1 MATKPHES
9 AWARS
14 MTLKEQ
20 LTVVGEL
27 FKFAA
32 PYKWFFIGSVLL
44 SAFIS
49 GINVFLPWLL
59 QIYMD
64 NFLRQ
69 GNATLA
75 IMWLFAGLYFLGMV
89 VKAISQFWQD
99 YTSTMGAEYM
109 LESVR
114 RKMFADL
121 HGKGMRYFDQTPG
134 GSILSRLMNDTMTF
148 SNFWALLNTLIL
160 AVFAVVSSF
169 IAMALTDWGVALAT
183 LILVPFLLFV
193 IWYYQSFSSRVYR
206 RMRERLSELNTK
218 LSEAITGISVIQE
231 FRQEK
236 RMATGFKK
244 TNRAY
249 YDTRRAM
256 IRTNSLLLSP
266 MINLFYA
273 LGTVIVLGLFGMR
286 GMHQVVAAGVVYAF
300 ITYLNNFYSPMSQM
314 MDNLSDFQNGMVAG
328 SRVMR
333 ILNDRTLAPQQH
345 PVADAKITRG
355 KVEFRHVTFAY
366 DQEHPVLKDVSF
378 VAEPGQTVALVGE
391 TGSGKTSTIN
401 VLMRFYEFQ
410 SGQVLIDDR
419 DIREYPAAEL
429 RSKLGLVLQEP
440 QLFYGDI
447 QSNIRM
453 FNPNISDEQVQQAA
467 KFVQADEF
475 IDRLPEGYA
484 TAVLEHGSEYSAGQR
499 QLITFARTV
508 ATDPKILILDEAT
521 ANVDTETETMI
532 QTGLQRL
539 QANRTTV
546 AIAHRL
552 STIQNADLILVL
564 HQGKIVERGTND
576 ELMQHHGYY
585 YDMIQLQNAAHA
597 DNLQS

>member
-1 MATKPHES
+1 MAAKAHES
-9 AWARS
+9 AWAHS
-14 MTLKEQ
+14 MSTKEQ
-20 LTVVGEL
+20 LTVIGRL
-27 FKFAA
+27 FRFAA

-44 SAFIS
+44 SALIS
-49 GINVFLPWLL
+49 GVNVFLPWVL
-59 QIYMD
+59 QMYMD
-64 NFLRQ
+64 RYLRH
-69 GNATLA
+69 GSATMA
-75 IMWLFAGLYFLGMV
+75 IMWLFAGLYLFGMV
-89 VKAISQFWQD
+89 VKAVTQFWQN

-160 AVFAVVSSF
+160 ALFAVISSF
-169 IAMALTDWGVALAT
+169 IAMAMTDWPVALAT
-183 LILVPFLLFV
+183 LILVPFLIFV
-193 IWYYQSFSSRVYR
+193 IWYYQNFSSRVYR

-218 LSEAITGISVIQE
+218 LSEAITGITVIQE
-231 FRQEK
+231 FRQEH
-236 RMATGFKK
+236 RMADNFKH

-273 LGTVIVLGLFGMR
+273 LGTVIILGLFGMR
-286 GMHQVVAAGVVYAF
+286 GMHQVVAAGVIYAF
-300 ITYLNNFYSPMSQM
+300 ITYISNFYSPMSQM
-314 MDNLSDFQNGMVAG
+314 MDSLSDFQNGMVAG
-328 SRVMR
+328 SRVLK
-333 ILNDRTLAPQQH
+333 ILDDRTLAPQQH
-345 PVADAKITRG
+345 PVADARITRG

-366 DQEHPVLKDVSF
+366 DQEHPVLRDVSF

-429 RSKLGLVLQEP
+429 RAKLGLVLQEP

-453 FNPNISDEQVQQAA
+453 FNPNISDEQVRQAA
-467 KFVQADEF
+467 HFVQADDF
-475 IDRLPEGYA
+475 IDRLPQQYA
-484 TAVLEHGSEYSAGQR
+484 TPVLERGTEYSAGQR

-508 ATDPKILILDEAT
+508 VTDPKILILDEAT

-532 QTGLQRL
+532 QTGLSRL
-539 QANRTTV
+539 QENRTTV

-564 HQGKIVERGTND
+564 HQGRIVERGTND
-576 ELMQHHGYY
+576 ELMQKRGYY
-585 YDMIQLQNAAHA
+585 YDMIQLQNAAHQ
-597 DNLQS
+597 DD

>member
-1 MATKPHES
+1 MASKPYES
-9 AWARS
+9 AWAHS
-14 MTLKEQ
+14 MSTKEQ
-20 LTVVGEL
+20 LRVVGRL
-27 FKFAA
+27 LKFAA
-32 PYKWFFIGSVLL
+32 PYKWFFIVSILL
-44 SAFIS
+44 SALIS
-49 GINVFLPWLL
+49 AVNVFLPWLL
-59 QIYMD
+59 QVYMD
-64 NFLRQ
+64 RYLRH
-69 GNATLA
+69 GSATMA
-75 IMWLFAGLYFLGMV
+75 IMWLFAGLYLLGMV
-89 VKAISQFWQD
+89 VKAITQFWQN

-148 SNFWALLNTLIL
+148 SNFWALLNTLLL
-160 AVFAVVSSF
+160 AVFAVISSF
-169 IAMALTDWGVALAT
+169 IAMAVTDWSVALAT
-183 LILVPFLLFV
+183 LVLVPFLLFI
-193 IWYYQSFSSRVYR
+193 IWYYQRFSSKVYR
-206 RMRERLSELNTK
+206 RMRERLSQLNTK

-236 RMATGFKK
+236 RMSTGFKK

-249 YDTRRAM
+249 YETRRAM

-273 LGTVIVLGLFGMR
+273 LGTVIILGLFGMR
-286 GMHQVVAAGVVYAF
+286 GMHQVVAAGVIYAF
-300 ITYLNNFYSPMSQM
+300 ITYINNFYSPMSQM
-314 MDNLSDFQNGMVAG
+314 MDSLSDFQNGMVAG
-328 SRVMR
+328 SRVLR
-333 ILNDRTLAPQQH
+333 ILDDRTLAPAQH
-345 PVADAKITRG
+345 PVTDAKITRG

-366 DQEHPVLKDVSF
+366 DQDHPVLKDVSF

-410 SGQVLIDDR
+410 GGQVLIDDR
-419 DIREYPAAEL
+419 DIRDYPAAEL
-429 RSKLGLVLQEP
+429 RAKMGLVLQEP

-453 FNPNISDEQVQQAA
+453 FDDTITDEQVAQAA
-467 KFVQADEF
+467 HFVQADDF
-475 IDRLPEGYA
+475 IDRLPQGYA
-484 TAVLEHGSEYSAGQR
+484 TPVLERGTEYSAGQR

-508 ATDPKILILDEAT
+508 VTDPKILILDEAT
-521 ANVDTETETMI
+521 ANVDTQTETMI
-532 QTGLQRL
+532 QSGLSRIQE
-539 QANRTTV
+539 NRTTV

-564 HQGKIVERGTND
+564 HQGQIVERGTND
-576 ELMQHHGYY
+576 ELMQQRGYY
-585 YDMIQLQNAAHA
+585 YDMIQLQNSAH
-597 DNLQS
+597 D